1 MGKGQELWRRAKSI
15 IPGGNMLLSKRS
27 EMFLPEKWPS
37 YYSKAKGCKVWDLD
51 GKQYTDMS
59 IMGIGTNILG
69 YGDPEVDEAV
79 CKTVR
84 LGNMSTLNC
93 PEEVELAE
101 RLLDLHPWSDMARFA
116 RTGGEATSI
125 AVRIARSASG
135 KDKIAVCGYH
145 GWHDWYLSANLG
157 HKDQLDGH
165 LLSGLQPNGVPKSL
179 AQTVLTFNY
188 NKIEELEKI
197 ITKHEIGTIIMEV
210 SRNLEPQHNFLKWVR
225 ALASKHGIV
234 LIFDECTSGFRQ
246 SLGGLHKFYDVEP
259 DMAIFGKAL
268 GNGYAITAVIGRD
281 SVMNEVQNS
290 FISSTFWTE
299 RIGPTAALK
308 TLEVME
314 RTKSWEIIT
323 NIGKDIGKRWEVL
336 GEKHSLP
343 INVSGLPSMID
354 FRINSNNWL
363 KYKTLITQEMLKSSI
378 LASNSIYVCTKHTPD
393 DIDNYFEILDKIF
406 QIISKCESSMS
417 IDNLLEGP
425 VCHSGFQRLN

>member
-268 GNGYAITAVIGRD
+268 GNGGRYDHVGEAFGRARPATGFAFDLKSLMIQGQSEASSGYGIFAPFTADTKIHDQVSILRSQGNR
-281 SVMNEVQNS
+281 VVQG
-290 FISSTFWTE
+290 FE
-299 RIGPTAALK
+299 GQK
-308 TLEVME
+308 V
-314 RTKSWEIIT
+314 
-323 NIGKDIGKRWEVL
+323 
-336 GEKHSLP
+336 
-343 INVSGLPSMID
+343 D
-354 FRINSNNWL
+354 F
-363 KYKTLITQEMLKSSI
+363 QEMK
-378 LASNSIYVCTKHTPD
+378 CD
-393 DIDNYFEILDKIF
+393 R
-406 QIISKCESSMS
+406 QIIKVDGKYIVQSLS
-417 IDNLLEGP
+417 
-425 VCHSGFQRLN
+425 